1 MVTGIR
7 VVTIGINASDTHK
20 LRKELIMVCP
30 YYHFLDMRI
39 ISVAVRYK
47 LYNKNN
53 TLCYGSSMFYNH
65 IHRI

>member
-30 YYHFLDMRI
+30 YYHF
-39 ISVAVRYK
+39 
-47 LYNKNN
+47 
-53 TLCYGSSMFYNH
+53 
-65 IHRI
+65 